1 MRFIF
6 ALLLF
11 LSVTF
16 GQVNDK
22 NFKEKINGGVVVAV
36 FTSEWQEQ
44 ELDEK
49 ILKGVEGYQD
59 CEIIYVASEQ
69 AKKVVKKLRF
79 RNFPSIA
86 LFFDGSKKETSVSRL
101 LKAVEKRSRDAAVA
115 DSLIAAGEEIRTGG
129 IDGDT
134 VGDVIKTTSDAFDE
148 DSKLRKQLLQSPP
161 APALE

>member
-1 MRFIF
+1 MKYIPM
-6 ALLLF
+6 LLLL
-11 LSVTF
+11 LSITF
-16 GQVNDK
+16 SQNVNDK

-44 ELDEK
+44 DLDDK

-86 LFFDGSKKETSVSRL
+86 LFFDGSKKETW
-101 LKAVEKRSRDAAVA
+101 KADMG
-115 DSLIAAGEEIRTGG
+115 GE
-129 IDGDT
+129 IDCSSKDIKGAIDDMLAE
-134 VGDVIKTTSDAFDE
+134 DVF
-148 DSKLRKQLLQSPP
+148 
-161 APALE
+161 

>member
-6 ALLLF
+6 TLLLF

-16 GQVNDK
+16 SQNVNDK
-22 NFKEKINGGVVVAV
+22 NFKEKVNGGVVVAV

-44 ELDEK
+44 DLDDK

-86 LFFDGSKKETSVSRL
+86 LFFDGSKKETW
-101 LKAVEKRSRDAAVA
+101 KADMDGELDIDSRDIKG
-115 DSLIAAGEEIRTGG
+115 S
-129 IDGDT
+129 ID
-134 VGDVIKTTSDAFDE
+134 DVLAE
-148 DSKLRKQLLQSPP
+148 DVF
-161 APALE
+161 